1 VWLSKIRSGRYMC
14 WVHAFKL
21 PLHVRTKIMNSERTT
36 TMRNL
41 KRYGALIAVFGLL
54 SVALPALAHHSLTA
68 EFDPTRN
75 FSVTGVLSKVEWA
88 NPHIFVYVDVKKD
101 GKVDTYAFECGPPVA
116 FSRAG
121 VKKADFKIGDTV
133 TITAMAAKDGTKLL
147 GRLNLIKYS
156 DGHVF
161 VYRDGSE

>member
-1 VWLSKIRSGRYMC
+1 MM
-14 WVHAFKL
+14 H
-21 PLHVRTKIMNSERTT
+21 H
-36 TMRNL
+36 
-41 KRYGALIAVFGLL
+41 KRYTVFVAVFGLL
-54 SVALPALAHHSLTA
+54 LLALPALAHHSLTA

-75 FSVTGVLSKVEWA
+75 FSVTGTLSKVEWA
-88 NPHIFVYVDVKKD
+88 NPHIFIYVDVKKD
-101 GKVDTYAFECGPPVA
+101 GNTETYAFECGPPVA

-121 VKKADFKIGDTV
+121 VKRADFKIGDTV
-133 TITAMAAKDGTKLL
+133 TIQAMAAKDGTKLL

>member
-1 VWLSKIRSGRYMC
+1 MMS
-14 WVHAFKL
+14 H
-21 PLHVRTKIMNSERTT
+21 
-36 TMRNL
+36 
-41 KRYGALIAVFGLL
+41 KRYAILIAAVAVL

-68 EFDPTRN
+68 EFDPTSN
-75 FSVTGVLSKVEWA
+75 FSVTGTLSKVEWA
-88 NPHIFVYVDVKKD
+88 NPHIFVYVDVKQQD
-101 GKVDTYAFECGPPVA
+101 GKTETYAFECGPPVA

-121 VKKADFKIGDTV
+121 VKRSDFKIGDTV
-133 TITAMAAKDGTKLL
+133 TIQAMAAKDGTKLL